1 MVRPGW
7 AGQSDILTDDIL
19 AMLAAGCPQLVTFDG
34 DLKSQCCTFE
44 GILENKV
51 TGAGFLAVVKGCPNV
66 DVERRSPRVK
76 SKSQSM
82 AREHLLQAIAAAVQQ
97 PAREQPAQLGLLVAA
112 VAFGSQMGCP
122 WRM

>member
-1 MVRPGW
+1 M
-7 AGQSDILTDDIL
+7 TY
-19 AMLAAGCPQLVTFDG
+19 AGCPQLVTFDG

-51 TGAGFLAVVKGCPNV
+51 TGAGFLAVAKGCPNV
-66 DVERRSPRVK
+66 DVERRSPHVN
-76 SKSQSM
+76 SKSQM
-82 AREHLLQAIAAAVQQ
+82 AREHLLQATAAA
-97 PAREQPAQLGLLVAA
+97 RGEQPAQLGLLVAA